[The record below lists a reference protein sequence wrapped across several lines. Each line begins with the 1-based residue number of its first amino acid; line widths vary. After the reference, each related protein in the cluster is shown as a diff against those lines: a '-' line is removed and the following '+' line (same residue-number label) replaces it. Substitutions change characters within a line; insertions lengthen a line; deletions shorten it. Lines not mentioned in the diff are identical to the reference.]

1 MTSAFSWQNSVS
13 LCPASFCTPRPTLP
27 VTPGISSLPTFAFQS
42 PIMIYW
48 ASLVAQLVKDPPAML
63 ETFVQSLVGKIP
75 WRRERLPTLVFW
87 PREFHG
93 LYSAWGYKESVMTE

>member
-1 MTSAFSWQNSVS
+1 M
-13 LCPASFCTPRPTLP
+13 
-27 VTPGISSLPTFAFQS
+27 
-42 PIMIYW
+42 
-48 ASLVAQLVKDPPAML
+48 AQLVKDPPAML